1 MRYRSPLAFAG
12 VFIVLLLA
20 VMGFAAFS
28 TGPVETART
37 ADGVVLP
44 PTASGRVA
52 GAVLGSELVTTGTA
66 VPAAEAPVDNG
77 TLATSRSVNDSA
89 EEAVPSTTTT
99 TAAPATTVPPTTTTA
114 PPATTAPP
122 TTTTTTAPPA
132 TTAPPTTT
140 TTTAPPATTAPPTT
154 TAPPD
159 NDAPPADHPPAVE
172 QWRSVVATY
181 WPAELV
187 DDALTVISCE
197 SHGDPNAVNA
207 SSGAAGL
214 FQFIPS
220 TWDSAAAQAGWEGA
234 DVLDP
239 AANVAVANW
248 LFNAYATPW
257 QPWSCKP

>member
-1 MRYRSPLAFAG
+1 VRYRSPLAFAG

-28 TGPVETART
+28 TGPVETAKT

-66 VPAAEAPVDNG
+66 VPATEAPVDNG

-89 EEAVPSTTTT
+89 EVAVPSTTTT
-99 TAAPATTVPPTTTTA
+99 PAAPATTVPPTTTTA

-122 TTTTTTAPPA
+122 TTTTTT
-132 TTAPPTTT
+132 T
-140 TTTAPPATTAPPTT
+140 PPATTAPPTT